1 MPGHGTGPWWNFAR
15 NCWAKAEWIHTFG
28 SPIWR
33 FCRTPQLD
41 RIVRKWQHTQNFN
54 PLTCSTKTAIK
65 FFWSRFFCRIHCN
78 LHVAF
83 VVTTHWQLW
92 QEDLKAAI
100 TKVSHGEAPVK
111 RASPVVGVPRGSK
124 RIQEDHQMRI
134 WWCAFISFIWFEV
147 WDGCCVLFLVNPE
160 RMIWLFR
167 WVGCWVVDVLLWQH
181 SNSETL
187 PLNPSRTPAQIES
200 EDEAPLGV
208 FHGSCGCSS
217 HRCLQQVY
225 SLYSFRVSCTLSSIC
240 HPFANI

>member
-1 MPGHGTGPWWNFAR
+1 MLGHGTGPWWNFAR

-65 FFWSRFFCRIHCN
+65 FSWSLFF
-78 LHVAF
+78 
-83 VVTTHWQLW
+83 
-92 QEDLKAAI
+92 AAYTATFMWRLLSQHI
-100 TKVSHGEAPVK
+100 GSCGRKIWKQQSPKWAMGEAPVK

-124 RIQEDHQMRI
+124 STTCGFGDVHYD
-134 WWCAFISFIWFEV
+134 AFIWFEV
-147 WDGCCVLFLVNPE
+147 WDGCCVLFPLNPE

-187 PLNPSRTPAQIES
+187 PLNPPPYARSDRVGRRGATW
-200 EDEAPLGV
+200 GV
-208 FHGSCGCSS
+208 PWIL
-217 HRCLQQVY
+217 RLQFPSMPPTSV
-225 SLYSFRVSCTLSSIC
+225 
-240 HPFANI
+240 